1 MLGFFNNATEVAELR
16 KKVSILTVDNDRLI
30 SKIREIESQVD
41 AAACEFVIDFTAIR
55 CFSIERQEY
64 GYTGKTLL
72 GYNLLNDAE
81 NHGPREWILYCNE
94 EQHQKLIDKFKLTKE
109 NNGTI

>member
-1 MLGFFNNATEVAELR
+1 MFSFFKNTTEIAELR
-16 KKVSILTVDNDRLI
+16 KKVSELTVDNNRLI
-30 SKIREIESQVD
+30 SKIKEIESQVNS
-41 AAACEFVIDFTAIR
+41 AACEFVIDFNAIR

-94 EQHQKLIDKFKLTKE
+94 EQHQKLIDQFNRTK
-109 NNGTI
+109 GK